1 MNANVNGLIHPYLF
15 FEGRCEEAIEFYKK
29 TLGAEIQM
37 VMRYK
42 ESPEPPPAD
51 CLPAG
56 CENKI
61 MHGQIRIGPSVV
73 MMSDGRCSGR
83 SNFEGFSLSLSYST
97 EAEVDRRF
105 NALAEGGKIIMP
117 LAKTFY
123 SSRFGM
129 LTDRFGVGW
138 MLIRPNEMPP
148 K

>member
-29 TLGAEIQM
+29 ALGAEVQFM
-37 VMRYK
+37 MRYK
-42 ESPEPPPAD
+42 ESPEPPPPG
-51 CLPAG
+51 CVPAG
-56 CENKI
+56 CESKI
-61 MHGQIRIGPSVV
+61 MHGQIRIGQAVV
-73 MMSDGRCSGR
+73 MMSDGRCSGKPV
-83 SNFEGFSLSLSYST
+83 FEGFSLSLSYST
-97 EAEVDRRF
+97 EADVDRCF
-105 NALAEGGKIIMP
+105 NGLADGGKIIMP

-129 LTDRFGVGW
+129 VADRFGVGW